1 MKLERIAKEN
11 EKKREFE
18 RQYVEYEEEQKN
30 LSNSDEDDDKDL
42 EAFGEVLPKPD
53 DLQKAREIEVK
64 TVIDEF

>member
-42 EAFGEVLPKPD
+42 EAFGEVLPKP
-53 DLQKAREIEVK
+53 KAKLIEVE
-64 TVIDEF
+64 TVITNEF